1 MPVVKIRPRRQ
12 ITIPKKIFDQ
22 LHLQIG
28 DYIEAIAEKGRI
40 IIIPKRLANK
50 GETIPLTK
58 KEQKILLK
66 AKKKIDQIKKDL
78 LHSQGLNAEEIKVAC
93 KVGLIDP
100 DQSWWWT
107 EEWQKGEREAEQ
119 AELIGP
125 FDNAEETIKS
135 LKAK

>member
-1 MPVVKIRPRRQ
+1 MPVAKIRPRRQ

-28 DYIEAIAEKGRI
+28 DYIEAIAEKERI

-50 GETIPLTK
+50 GEAIPLAR
-58 KEQKILLK
+58 KEQKILFK
-66 AKKKIDQIKKDL
+66 AKKKMDQIKKDF
-78 LHSQGLNAEEIKVAC
+78 LHSQGLNAEELKVAC

-125 FDNAEETIKS
+125 FDNAEEAIKS